1 MTRVLTSILLA
12 LPLAG
17 AYSMFA
23 LGIVVIYRASRIL
36 NLAHGAMATLPAY
49 LAYSMSKAGVP
60 MAVVLPIAIASG
72 AILGMIVERGVLRPL
87 RGESQTTQ
95 TVGTVA
101 VLGVLVALIARV
113 WGTAPLAAPTVFPD
127 GSIDVGNSILQY
139 GEMGLALVALIAAGS
154 IAMML
159 QHTDVGLA
167 MRGAADNRRAAALMG
182 VDPDRTTSAAWA
194 LGGALAAT
202 AGVLLAG
209 VTNLEPYTLSR
220 QVLPA
225 FVAALIGGLGSLG
238 GAIAGAAIVGLVQ
251 GIVGGFVPQ
260 PGVAQLMLTIVALGV
275 MAVRGKRLSGT
286 EEDSGRGAAIRKPKR
301 LSLRSPWLWAVAV
314 FALAW
319 PWVPLPSSMAGLA
332 DSLHGDAAL
341 AAIFTIAA
349 VSLVM
354 LTGWVGQISLAQ
366 ASFVGLAAF
375 TTGLM
380 VKRFGIPFPLNLPIA
395 AAVAGGAA
403 ALLGVVALRVRGL
416 YLAVATLIFGWMAD
430 AYLFKQSWLVGEGG
444 STIIGNTVVGREGA
458 FPSFDLTQRRIFY
471 YVALAGA
478 ALAIAAA
485 ANWRDSRTG
494 RAMFAVRGSE
504 LAAASMGINVT
515 RTKLFAFAASGVL
528 AGIAGNLIM
537 IDQRTANADQFSF
550 KWSLLFLA
558 IAAVGGLTRL
568 GGAAAAAA
576 LFAALNEIF
585 FRLTFLNGYLELV
598 SAGLLLVAILARAE
612 PVRRLFG
619 RKERAAEMPRAM
631 LDAPQ
636 LPAAAAPVS
645 PNGQGPAS
653 PALEAS
659 GITVRFGGLVA
670 VGDASLRVE
679 RGETVGLIGPNGAG
693 KTTMFNAIGGMNSPQ
708 AGRVAIG
715 GRDVTALG
723 VHERAALGMGRTFQA
738 IQLFK
743 ESTVFDNLMVAT
755 HLHGTTGPAS
765 HLLLTDR
772 ALRDEEAARERV
784 HAAAATVGLGP
795 VLEARC
801 GDLPFGVL
809 RMVEI
814 ARALVTGAGLILLDE
829 PASGLDERET
839 DRLGTL
845 LVALREGLG
854 LSLLVV
860 EHDVRFVMSLSDR
873 MYVLDQG
880 RIIAT
885 GTPAEI
891 RNNPA
896 VIAAYLGTGEHEQ
909 EGETIRV

>member
-1 MTRVLTSILLA
+1 MTKILTSILLA

-60 MAVVLPIAIASG
+60 MFLVLPLAIASG
-72 AILGMIVERGVLRPL
+72 AVLGMIVERGVLRPL
-87 RGESQTTQ
+87 RSESQTTQ

-113 WGTAPLAAPTVFPD
+113 WGTAPLAAPTIFPD

-159 QHTDVGLA
+159 QYTDIGLA
-167 MRGAADNRRAAALMG
+167 MRGAADNRRAASLMG

-225 FVAALIGGLGSLG
+225 FVAALLGGLGSLG
-238 GAIAGAAIVGLVQ
+238 GALAGAAIVGLVQ
-251 GIVGGFVPQ
+251 GVVGGFTAS
-260 PGVAQLMLTIVALGV
+260 PGVGQLVLTILALGV
-275 MAVRGKRLSGT
+275 MALRGKKISGT

-301 LSLRSPWLWAVAV
+301 LRLRSPWVWVTLVV
-314 FALAW
+314 ALAW
-319 PWVPLPSSMAGLA
+319 PWVPFPSSMAGLA

-349 VSLVM
+349 VSLVV

-375 TTGLM
+375 STGLM
-380 VKRFGIPFPLNLPIA
+380 VKKFGIPFPLNLPIA
-395 AAVAGGAA
+395 AAIAGGAA

-430 AYLFKQSWLVGEGG
+430 AYLFKQAWLVGEGG

-515 RTKLFAFAASGVL
+515 RTKLFAFAVSGVL

-550 KWSLLFLA
+550 KWSLFYLA

-598 SAGLLLVAILARAE
+598 SGGLLLIAILARAE
-612 PVRRLFG
+612 PVRKLLAR
-619 RKERAAEMPRAM
+619 RSAVEAPRAM
-631 LDAPQ
+631 LDPPQ
-636 LPAAAAPVS
+636 LPAAAAPPS
-645 PNGQGPAS
+645 ANGQGPPP

-659 GITVRFGGLVA
+659 GITVRFGGLTA
-670 VGDASLRVE
+670 VGEASLRVE

-708 AGRVAIG
+708 AGSVSIAGRV
-715 GRDVTALG
+715 VTALG

-755 HLHGTTGPAS
+755 HLHGTTGPGS
-765 HLLLTDR
+765 HLLLTDK
-772 ALRDEEAARERV
+772 ALKDEEAARARV

-795 VLEARC
+795 VLDARC

-814 ARALVTGAGLILLDE
+814 ARALVTGANLILLDE

-839 DRLGTL
+839 DRLREL

-854 LSLLVV
+854 LSLLIV

-891 RNNPA
+891 RSDPA
-896 VIAAYLGTGEHEQ
+896 VIAAYLGTDAASTPEPALIH
-909 EGETIRV
+909 